1 MFGLC
6 SVVSVLVAVL
16 DNTQQTTNNRQQT
29 TNNEEQTTSNT
40 QQTTNNK
47 QQQTTNN
54 KQHFLFHSAG
64 PGLCPQRC
72 VALRLTLR
80 VALRVAVVGRN
91 GSKMAPQL
99 IMKRLYFEDAE
110 LCILDRLFAENKK
123 SDGFTIV
130 KP

>member
-1 MFGLC
+1 MRAARKGYPG
-6 SVVSVLVAVL
+6 VLAKHQAVL
-16 DNTQQTTNNRQQT
+16 I
-29 TNNEEQTTSNT
+29 SNT
-40 QQTTNNK
+40 LSPQAVVGGFSLRDARTPPG
-47 QQQTTNN
+47 
-54 KQHFLFHSAG
+54 HAHSAG

-110 LCILDRLFAENKK
+110 LCILDRLFAENEK